1 MSYEDLRI
9 IAMGLSPQDRLDL
22 ADELFH
28 SVSDEE
34 IEQFDDDDDFE
45 LSPEQMAEL
54 ERRIESVRDGTA
66 VLIDADVAL
75 EQMRQALEERRS
87 TFGKSQLIQG
97 VCHDKDN

>member
-1 MSYEDLRI
+1 MTQSVYDVVRI
-9 IAMGLSPQDRLDL
+9 IALSLSPQERRDL

-54 ERRIESVRDGTA
+54 ERRIESVRNGTA

-75 EQMRQALEERRS
+75 EQIRQALEERRTS
-87 TFGKSQLIQG
+87 REKTS
-97 VCHDKDN
+97 

>member
-1 MSYEDLRI
+1 MTDLSYDNIRQLAMS
-9 IAMGLSPQDRLDL
+9 LSPQERIDL

-34 IEQFDDDDDFE
+34 VEQFDDDDDFE

-54 ERRIESVRDGTA
+54 ERRIESVRNGTA

-75 EQMRQALEERRS
+75 EQIRQSLKEQRAARQ
-87 TFGKSQLIQG
+87 KP
-97 VCHDKDN
+97 N

>member
-1 MSYEDLRI
+1 MTQSFYNTVRV
-9 IAMGLSPQDRLDL
+9 IAFSLSPQERIDL

-54 ERRIESVRDGTA
+54 ERRIESVRNGTA
-66 VLIDADVAL
+66 VLIDMDVHL
-75 EQMRQALEERRS
+75 EQMRQML
-87 TFGKSQLIQG
+87 
-97 VCHDKDN
+97 KDHRAAREKTS